1 MTRERKSKLFIA
13 EIAIP
18 LGALLAAVIIAA
30 LPVRGEEAV
39 YDGVVRLHVLANS
52 DSDADQAVKL
62 KVRDAVLA
70 EASDFLAGCGTEAE
84 AQAAVTTN
92 LDRLKSA
99 AVETL
104 EANGFY
110 YGADVTLGEEF
121 YSRREYDGFYL
132 PEGTYM
138 SARVLLGEARG
149 KNWWCILFPPLCTAN
164 AEEYGDRLAEVG
176 FTPYQIKL
184 LTESDTPRYKL
195 KFRIVE
201 LIREWFGLD
210 KSAQ

>member
-1 MTRERKSKLFIA
+1 
-13 EIAIP
+13 
-18 LGALLAAVIIAA
+18 VIITA
-30 LPVRGEEAV
+30 LPIRGEEEI

-52 DSDADQAVKL
+52 NSDADQAVKL

-70 EASDFLAGCGTEAE
+70 EASEFLAGCDTEAE
-84 AQAAVTTN
+84 AQAAITAN
-92 LDRLKSA
+92 LCRLQSA

-104 EANGFY
+104 VANGFY
-110 YGADVTLGEEF
+110 YGARVTLDEE
-121 YSRREYDGFYL
+121 YYPRREYDGFYL

-138 SARVLLGEARG
+138 STRVLLGEAQG
-149 KNWWCILFPPLCTAN
+149 KNWWCILFPPLCTAS
-164 AEEYGDRLAEVG
+164 AEEYTDKLVEVG

-210 KSAQ
+210 TAAQQ

>member
-1 MTRERKSKLFIA
+1 MTHEKKLLIA
-13 EIAIP
+13 KIAIP
-18 LGALLAAVIIAA
+18 LAALLAAVIITA
-30 LPVRGEEAV
+30 LPIRGEEEI

-52 DSDADQAVKL
+52 NSDADQAVKL
-62 KVRDAVLA
+62 MVRDAVLA
-70 EASDFLAGCGTEAE
+70 EASEFLAGCDTEAE
-84 AQAAVTTN
+84 AQAAITAN
-92 LDRLKSA
+92 LCRLQSA

-104 EANGFY
+104 VANGFY
-110 YGADVTLGEEF
+110 YGAKVTLDKE
-121 YSRREYDGFYL
+121 YYPRREYDGFYL

-138 SARVLLGEARG
+138 SARVLLGEAQG
-149 KNWWCILFPPLCTAN
+149 KNWWCILFPPLCTAS
-164 AEEYGDRLAEVG
+164 AEEYTDKLVEVG

-210 KSAQ
+210 TAAQQ